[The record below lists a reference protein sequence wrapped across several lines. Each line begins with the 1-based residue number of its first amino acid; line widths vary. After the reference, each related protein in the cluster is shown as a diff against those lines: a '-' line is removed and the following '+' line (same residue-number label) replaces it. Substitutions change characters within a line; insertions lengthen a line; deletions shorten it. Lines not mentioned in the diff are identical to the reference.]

1 MPSFKIKNMEKA
13 WDRMPSFFKEDTNM
27 AQINQPAKGTTPKC
41 QQWKKQTNKP
51 KDFPEELGCTNRSLL
66 CLLAVQA
73 IYSGIK
79 LEVGLID

>member
-1 MPSFKIKNMEKA
+1 MEKA

-51 KDFPEELGCTNRSLL
+51 KDFPEELGCTNRSFL
-66 CLLAVQA
+66 CLWAVQA